1 MAGTEQCPA
10 CGAANPVGSE
20 WCGQCYAAFGGAS
33 SPSKPD
39 QHDETARGDAPA
51 TAYPVHSLRGPTA
64 RGGPPST
71 PRGPLGPPTPARSQD
86 RPGTGAPI
94 PSLAPSSES
103 VEGWVCKTCGAGNPV
118 AVDEC
123 RACRT
128 SIYDAFGASDT
139 GGIAIEPST
148 AALWGLLP
156 GGGHFKT
163 GQSALGLAVAGL
175 LVATVAFGVAILNG
189 NRRAV
194 GFVLLGFGL
203 VAWGISIFDATR
215 FATGNEEAVLL
226 RPRVVTSAMG
236 LVFMLVIV
244 AAVSITGEGSTP

>member
-1 MAGTEQCPA
+1 
-10 CGAANPVGSE
+10 
-20 WCGQCYAAFGGAS
+20 
-33 SPSKPD
+33 
-39 QHDETARGDAPA
+39 
-51 TAYPVHSLRGPTA
+51 
-64 RGGPPST
+64 
-71 PRGPLGPPTPARSQD
+71 
-86 RPGTGAPI
+86 
-94 PSLAPSSES
+94 
-103 VEGWVCKTCGAGNPV
+103 
-118 AVDEC
+118 
-123 RACRT
+123 
-128 SIYDAFGASDT
+128 
-139 GGIAIEPST
+139 
-148 AALWGLLP
+148 LLP

>member
-1 MAGTEQCPA
+1 M
-10 CGAANPVGSE
+10 
-20 WCGQCYAAFGGAS
+20 
-33 SPSKPD
+33 
-39 QHDETARGDAPA
+39 
-51 TAYPVHSLRGPTA
+51 
-64 RGGPPST
+64 
-71 PRGPLGPPTPARSQD
+71 
-86 RPGTGAPI
+86 
-94 PSLAPSSES
+94 
-103 VEGWVCKTCGAGNPV
+103 
-118 AVDEC
+118 
-123 RACRT
+123 
-128 SIYDAFGASDT
+128 
-139 GGIAIEPST
+139 
-148 AALWGLLP
+148 
-156 GGGHFKT
+156 
-163 GQSALGLAVAGL
+163 AGL